1 MMNHTRFLRTLLGL
15 GAAALL
21 ATGCTSSTATGPT
34 GPKTN
39 PDIKPTPAK
48 GKAAEPPPISNRAKL
63 LFDDAVKA
71 MDAQKKSKAV
81 DYPSLERKFKAALEA
96 DPNLAEA
103 DYNLGVIAERQG
115 KKDEAKGWYQSALK
129 KKPSLRQASENLAI
143 MAQNAGDNPGA
154 VTLYQDVLKRY
165 PDDAASRARLAEIY
179 RQTGDHDKAME
190 FARAALMRDPQ
201 STTALKV
208 MMRSYL
214 DRKQL
219 AMAKLVA
226 LRAVKIDDNDP
237 ELHHTVGLLLQQ
249 EGDADGAMLEFKR
262 ALEVRG
268 DYLPAHILLAQ
279 MALNTEDY
287 PGAEEHLR
295 KILQAGGSN
304 AAAHVDL
311 GVALKGQGQYDK
323 AMQEYDEAEKIDPN
337 LAAIYLNR
345 AIILHRAKDAPE
357 RALELYKKYIGM
369 NGGEVAMNA
378 ESPVF
383 GLMKEAEAVVQAKAE
398 AKQAEEQ
405 AKQMEALQKKQQ
417 DELKKNEGG
426 QKPPPGGAAAPA
438 GNGAA
443 AAPPEDPTADLPPP
457 TPDKAAAPAP
467 QKSAPAP
474 QKAPA
479 GQKAAPGQKNPGKA
493 DPTEPSDEF

>member
-1 MMNHTRFLRTLLGL
+1 MNHTRLLRTLLGL
-15 GAAALL
+15 GTAALL

-34 GPKTN
+34 GPKAT
-39 PDIKPTPAK
+39 PVVKPVQP
-48 GKAAEPPPISNRAKL
+48 KAAEPPPISNRAKL

-71 MDAQKKSKAV
+71 MEAQKKSKAV

-103 DYNLGVIAERQG
+103 DYNLGVVAERQG

-143 MAQNAGDNPGA
+143 MAQNAGDIPGA
-154 VTLYQDVLKRY
+154 VALYQDVLKRY

-179 RQTGDHDKAME
+179 RQTSDHDKAME

-201 STTALKV
+201 NTTALKV

-226 LRAVKIDDNDP
+226 LRAMKIDDNDP

-268 DYLPAHILLAQ
+268 DYLPSHILLAQ
-279 MALNTEDY
+279 MALASENY
-287 PGAEEHLR
+287 PGAEAHLR
-295 KILQAGGSN
+295 KILQAGGNN

-357 RALELYKKYIGM
+357 RALELYKKYIAM
-369 NGGEVAMNA
+369 AGGEVALSA
-378 ESPVF
+378 EAPVF

-398 AKQAEEQ
+398 AKKAEDQ
-405 AKQMEALQKKQQ
+405 AKQMEALQKQQ
-417 DELKKNEGG
+417 QEELKKNEGG
-426 QKPPPGGAAAPA
+426 QKAPPGAAAPPA

-443 AAPPEDPTADLPPP
+443 AAAPEDPTAELPPP

-467 QKSAPAP
+467 QKPAPA
-474 QKAPA
+474 AP
-479 GQKAAPGQKNPGKA
+479 QKAAPGQKNSGKA
-493 DPTEPSDEF
+493 DPNEPSDGF